1 MENKI
6 YHGFTLVELMVVVV
20 IIGILAA
27 IAIPNFVKI
36 VDKSKEG
43 AVKSNMHTVQVV
55 AELYSLDPLH
65 PGRYPANVAAI
76 IATGDLPSRFRNPFS
91 SSAPALQ
98 NHSDVDVAGTV
109 EYLSVAPNNTYTIT
123 GIGRNDQPLDLTL
136 LPGTSS

>member
-36 VDKSKEG
+36 VDKSRES

-65 PGRYPANVAAI
+65 PGRYPANAAAI
-76 IATGDLPSRFRNPFS
+76 IATGDLPLRFNNPFRS
-91 SSAPALQ
+91 SDLALQ
-98 NHSDVDVAGTV
+98 NQGDVDKAGAV
-109 EYLSVAPNNTYTIT
+109 EYLSVAPNRKYTIT
-123 GIGRNDQPLDLTL
+123 GIGRNDQSLDLTL
-136 LPGTSS
+136 FPGA